1 MASDVAA
8 VEEDFKH
15 YFVRA
20 IEEATT
26 TPDSGLHQFV
36 QTSCALLLGYFLLR
50 TVRDFAN
57 KIIDHVL
64 LNDFPVLS
72 SRWCIVP
79 EGQDTSLLR
88 ERQEFYM
95 RLACLATGLLWWLG
109 GYLCGWEMVWCV
121 RYIVVLYTS
130 CQLFVVC
137 FLLFV
142 HGLIWVGFNVA
153 PLTEWD
159 RSGTGKE
166 EGDGKGDTKSVH
178 FDTPST
184 AKYRGPNMPRKH
196 PSSVGMG
203 RFLSSLPQG
212 ALAKANFYSP
222 RMRKQPD
229 LDNPELYHEKQ
240 QQQQHTN
247 SSKHHQAMNFKTY
260 QQQGNL
266 EPLQPERRVQDLSD
280 LFITREYNPAI
291 RQTETIIYHPITTR
305 EKFWDTSFE
314 ELRVEHYLACQNSIN
329 NTITKQKKQT
339 NNNNDNNNNKKKK
352 KTKPKIPFPTS

>member
-72 SRWCIVP
+72 RILHEVGVFGDGAAVVVGRVFVWV
-79 EGQDTSLLR
+79 GN
-88 ERQEFYM
+88 
-95 RLACLATGLLWWLG
+95 GL
-109 GYLCGWEMVWCV
+109 V